1 MSTKI
6 TSNIIDK
13 KILRKVQIEA
23 LDLYANSLACTYGPM
38 GQFTGYSYR
47 ASDAQ
52 GNGRIPATSYYTK
65 DGLTVLRS
73 ILVDRPIEFLLKQ
86 ELVDICKE
94 VVKKVG
100 DGTTSATIL
109 SSYLFRSL
117 VKLEKQ
123 KFGRRQILQ
132 TFHNI
137 LKEGISI
144 IEKRS
149 RECTLDDIY
158 NIAFTSLNGNEELA
172 SVIHSLYK
180 ECGLNVF
187 IDVSQSGTEETIVK
201 TYNGITYHKGIL
213 DSALANTCED
223 NILSFQATNVKVYVF
238 ESPIDTPA
246 MMSIFK
252 LIIETQIT
260 RKLSNKEK
268 IDPVLI
274 LCPKISRDANSFLD
288 QLINWYNKLD
298 LGQRP
303 PLCIVTDFL
312 DQMEA
317 LLDISNLTGAPL
329 IKKYID
335 KQNYQDDLK
344 EGLVL
349 TPENVGE
356 FCGKTEKVVCDQL
369 DVRIINPS
377 KMYKE
382 NSTEYTEYFN
392 NYISNIK
399 AQYKKLES
407 TGEDP
412 IEAGRIRRR
421 MNTLTANMVDLCVGG
436 LGNSDRDSLID
447 SIEDAILNCRSSAE
461 HGVSNGANY
470 EGLIAFT
477 ILANNYTKKLENGSD
492 DPDIVIKQA
501 IATEL
506 MTAYLRLQHLLYD
519 QYSEDPMVSDEIIK
533 HSFDKN
539 MPFNMITGE
548 YDGKVLTSSKTEPV
562 ILDAIDRIITI
573 IYNTNQYILPDS
585 AFASLYDSYKNDD
598 EEELEIVNETNSNK
612 EPIKLENII
621 KKQ

>member
-1 MSTKI
+1 MATPI
-6 TSNIIDK
+6 VSNIIDK
-13 KILRKVQIEA
+13 NVLRKVQIEA
-23 LDLYANSLACTYGPM
+23 LDLYAKALSCTYGPM

-47 ASDAQ
+47 ASDSH

-123 KFGRRQILQ
+123 GFGRRKIISI
-132 TFHNI
+132 FHNI
-137 LKEGISI
+137 LKEGIDI

-158 NIAFTSLNGNEELA
+158 NIALTSLNGNEELA
-172 SVIHSLYK
+172 QVIHSIYK

-187 IDVSQSGTEETIVK
+187 IDVSQSATEETFVK

-213 DSALANTCED
+213 DSALANTNED
-223 NILSFQATNVKVYVF
+223 NTLSFQANNVKVYVF

-246 MMSIFK
+246 MLGLFK
-252 LIIETQIT
+252 LIVESQIT
-260 RKLSNKEK
+260 SKIRDNKNSVEP
-268 IDPVLI
+268 ILI
-274 LCPKISRDANSFLD
+274 LCPKISRDANGFLD
-288 QLINWYNKLD
+288 QLINWYNKLNLD
-298 LGQRP
+298 QRP

-335 KQNYQDDLK
+335 KENYQNDLNA
-344 EGLVL
+344 GLVL
-349 TPENVGE
+349 TPENVDT
-356 FCGKTEKVVCDQL
+356 FCGRTEKVICDQV
-369 DVRIINPS
+369 DVKIINPA

-382 NSTEYTEYFN
+382 DSTEYTDYFN

-399 AQYKKLES
+399 AQYDKLNS
-407 TGEDP
+407 TGEDL
-412 IEAGRIRRR
+412 IEASRLRRR

-436 LGNSDRDSLID
+436 LGNSDRDSLLD

-461 HGVSNGANY
+461 NGVSNGSNY

-477 ILANNYTKKLENGSD
+477 IIANNYTKILDNNTD
-492 DPDIVIKQA
+492 DPDISIKQA
-501 IATEL
+501 IATEI
-506 MTAYLRLQHLLYD
+506 MTAYIKLQHLLYD
-519 QYSEDPMVSDEIIK
+519 KYSDDVFTAEQIIRNSYDENK
-533 HSFDKN
+533 
-539 MPFNMITGE
+539 PFNMITGE
-548 YDGKVLTSSKTEPV
+548 FDGRVLTSSKTEPV

-585 AFASLYDSYKNDD
+585 AFASLYDSYKND
-598 EEELEIVNETNSNK
+598 EEEKTLSESTKLREPVNLDS
-612 EPIKLENII
+612 II
-621 KKQ
+621 KNK